1 MAAIVCS
8 GRALAHLERAFEL
21 LRTEHPEAPVAA
33 ADAIRTAVESLAAHP
48 LLGQRVHGDIR
59 ELVISYG
66 RTGYIALY
74 RFLVPQDEV
83 RVLAIRHQREIGFV
97 PSTAPRPPR
106 GRSHRTRRKGNQVQR
121 RARPQP
127 TSNAPKCPVELS
139 VVPPF
144 REMNQV
150 NSGLSAPQ

>member
-8 GRALAHLERAFEL
+8 GRALAHLERALEL
-21 LRTEHPEAPVAA
+21 LRKERPETAVAA

-66 RTGYIALY
+66 RTGHIALY

-97 PSTAPRPPR
+97 P
-106 GRSHRTRRKGNQVQR
+106 
-121 RARPQP
+121 
-127 TSNAPKCPVELS
+127 
-139 VVPPF
+139 
-144 REMNQV
+144 
-150 NSGLSAPQ
+150 